1 MYMLNFMCN
10 YENQYIFIRTFLSL
24 LMSSLFLSQFLL
36 LFTLFTSFSKFI
48 YSCRDNTMIG
58 KCGKKSAK
66 INLSKTWLLILS
78 FEVFGAGYLSDLP
91 CTLRTNAHGCQ
102 FGQRITLMPI

>member
-1 MYMLNFMCN
+1 MCHLKALNYPTHLMYMLNFMCN
-10 YENQYIFIRTFLSL
+10 YENQYIFISTFLSTNVDVIII
-24 LMSSLFLSQFLL
+24 FITFLL

-66 INLSKTWLLILS
+66 INLSKTLLLILP
-78 FEVFGAGYLSDLP
+78 FEVFEADYL
-91 CTLRTNAHGCQ
+91 
-102 FGQRITLMPI
+102 